1 MKISKNGIQT
11 PDTVLQS
18 RDTNVNIPFN
28 KTIGHDDVH
37 LSVSGY
43 SDGQISN
50 RILVSKLKIFTPP
63 KNISCD
69 FWPNCVYLEPNH

>member
-37 LSVSGY
+37 LSVSG
-43 SDGQISN
+43 
-50 RILVSKLKIFTPP
+50 
-63 KNISCD
+63 
-69 FWPNCVYLEPNH
+69 